1 MATTES
7 EAGDDGTRVP
17 DAADPGTSD
26 LLSSAARELA
36 SRIANYEDVRNS
48 DEFEAE
54 RRRLRRVTQGFV
66 LTVRSA
72 AVAFTRY
79 PDGKHWLLQSSMDDF
94 LESSIA
100 IVSLG
105 EQGVFNIGRRELRY
119 MVESAVKCVFVD
131 QQLPG
136 DASLNDRIAFASDPA
151 RVPRSSVDVVDQIAF
166 RMVAADELRVAV
178 RSAFGALSGY
188 THVSKRQLEERYRR
202 VGRGEFIGFE
212 SAATLR
218 AFIRLLVQ
226 TYDLVL
232 ALVFEGIGPS
242 FTRDVFAQ
250 VLDDEPRWAF
260 RKTRFVAQV
269 AKSVDY

>member
-1 MATTES
+1 MATTEPEKGGNGAS
-7 EAGDDGTRVP
+7 ERRDAEPGVP
-17 DAADPGTSD
+17 DPFAAAAQE
-26 LLSSAARELA
+26 LAAR
-36 SRIANYEDVRNS
+36 IARYEDERNS

-54 RRRLRRVTQGFV
+54 RRHLRRVTQGFV
-66 LTVRSA
+66 LAVRSS

-79 PDGKHWLLQSSMDDF
+79 PDGKHWLLKSSMDDF

-105 EQGVFNIGRRELRY
+105 EQGVFNIGRRELRF
-119 MVESAVKCVFVD
+119 MLESVVKCVFVD

-136 DASLNDRIAFASDPA
+136 GAPLGERIALASDPA
-151 RVPRSSVDVVDQIAF
+151 RVPRSSVDVVDQIAC
-166 RMVAADELRVAV
+166 RMVPADELRAAV

-202 VGRGEFIGFE
+202 VTRGEFIGFE

-218 AFIRLLVQ
+218 AFVRLLVQ

-242 FTRDVFAQ
+242 FTRDLFVQALAEERQ
-250 VLDDEPRWAF
+250 WAF
-260 RKTRFVAQV
+260 RKTPFVAQV
-269 AKSVDY
+269 AKSVEY